1 MAILV
6 EQFELIKGAQGNH
19 VGRDLM
25 RAVVE
30 PLDFDPTD
38 FLVTEDTGVRNAVV
52 VEVGASGEALGD
64 QESEESKHS
73 QEDKP
78 RDGAFGFLGG
88 EPQRRA
94 EDERQGDDD
103 QSHPDVRFVRIEH
116 GSQHRNA
123 LSL

>member
-19 VGRDLM
+19 VRRDLV

-73 QEDKP
+73 QEGKP
-78 RDGAFGFLGG
+78 RDGAFGVLGG
-88 EPQRRA
+88 EPERRA
-94 EDERQGDDD
+94 KDKCQDNDD
-103 QSHPDVRFVRIEH
+103 QSHTHVRFVGVEH
-116 GSQHRNA
+116 GSEHRNS